1 MLTTLAQRWREGRA
15 TYRPSGELFD
25 PRGWFVEEIHNDR
38 TPRAFV
44 AAHHYLRTLP
54 PTRRRFGLYA
64 PGGALAGVAV
74 FCVPSRDEVL
84 SPLPGGRDAS
94 ATLGRFVLLDEVRAN
109 SETWFLSRALAV
121 LRREGWA
128 GVVSFSDPF
137 PRTDAAG
144 AVTFPGHIGNL
155 YQALGAVYLGRA
167 RSEGL
172 LLLPDGRSFDRRTL
186 SKALRGERGQRY
198 AVAQLVAAGAIAP
211 SAGEDLGAWS
221 RAWVPRVT
229 RRVKHP
235 GTLKYVFPLAA
246 GAKRDVKRVVGAGLP
261 YVKLCDVGLCSAATP
276 KHRPGCTRNTPFVGG
291 GP

>member
-94 ATLGRFVLLDEVRAN
+94 ATLGRFV
-109 SETWFLSRALAV
+109 
-121 LRREGWA
+121 
-128 GVVSFSDPF
+128 
-137 PRTDAAG
+137 
-144 AVTFPGHIGNL
+144 
-155 YQALGAVYLGRA
+155 
-167 RSEGL
+167 
-172 LLLPDGRSFDRRTL
+172 
-186 SKALRGERGQRY
+186 
-198 AVAQLVAAGAIAP
+198 
-211 SAGEDLGAWS
+211 
-221 RAWVPRVT
+221 
-229 RRVKHP
+229 
-235 GTLKYVFPLAA
+235 FPLAA